1 MIAATGQPLKSI
13 EHGVYRSLRIKGL
26 ITHARNGYALTEMG
40 EDMVKV
46 LSGWRAAKRTSL
58 KERKR

>member
-46 LSGWRAAKRTSL
+46 LSGWRAAK
-58 KERKR
+58 